1 MNRMRQV
8 LHDLDNNMKWTEAKV
23 VFDYRDKELAAD
35 LIADI
40 FNEFGL
46 QGVVIEDPDEEPVEG
61 WGNGAIEKPT
71 DNSVTGYFPSNSS
84 LPDKCL
90 LLEKKLKALENKSG
104 ISWHI
109 KYNEIDEKD
118 WAESW
123 KAFFWPV
130 KIGNN
135 LVVKPTWREYAPGK
149 KDIILE
155 IDPGMAFGTG
165 AHPTSSLCI
174 TMIEK
179 YLKPGNTFLD
189 IGTGSGI
196 LMIAA
201 AKLGATRLLGTDT
214 DEVAA
219 QIAKENLLL
228 NKIDEKRFNIKVASL
243 VEDVYE
249 RFDIVAANILTDVI
263 LNLLE
268 NVSKNISKNGI
279 LICSGITEKNRGR
292 VEEKIISKGFEIID
306 AETSDG
312 WVCIAGRLQE

>member
-1 MNRMRQV
+1 
-8 LHDLDNNMKWTEAKV
+8 MKWMEAKV
-23 VFDYRDKELAAD
+23 VFDYSDKELAAD

-61 WGNGAIEKPT
+61 WGDGAVYKPAN
-71 DNSVTGYFPSNSS
+71 NSVTGFFPSNSS
-84 LPDKCL
+84 LSDKCL
-90 LLEKKLKALENKSG
+90 ALEEKLKRLETKSG

-109 KYNEIDEKD
+109 TYSEIDEKD

-130 KIGNN
+130 KIGKN
-135 LVVKPTWREYAPGK
+135 LVVKPTWREYEPGEN
-149 KDIILE
+149 DIILE

-165 AHPTSSLCI
+165 AHPTSSLCMS
-174 TMIEK
+174 MIER
-179 YLKPGNTFLD
+179 YLKPGNSFLD

-219 QIAKENLLL
+219 EIAKENLLL
-228 NKIDEKRFNIKVASL
+228 NKVDEKSFAVKVTSL
-243 VEDVYE
+243 VEEINE
-249 RFDIVAANILTDVI
+249 RFDVVAANILTAVI

-268 NVSKNISKNGI
+268 DVQKVISKNGI
-279 LICSGITEKNRGR
+279 LICSGITEKNRD
-292 VEEKIISKGFEIID
+292 VVIEKMKLKGFEIID
-306 AETSDG
+306 TETSDG
-312 WVCIAGRLQE
+312 WVCIAGRTNIGNLLNF

>member
-1 MNRMRQV
+1 
-8 LHDLDNNMKWTEAKV
+8 MKWTEAKV
-23 VFDYRDKELAAD
+23 IFDYSDKELAAD

-61 WGNGAIEKPT
+61 WGDGAVEKPEHHA
-71 DNSVTGYFPSNSS
+71 VTGYFPSNTK
-84 LPDKCL
+84 LPDKC
-90 LLEKKLKALENKSG
+90 ASLENRLEELKDRTG
-104 ISWHI
+104 ISWII

-130 KIGNN
+130 KIGKN

-149 KDIILE
+149 NDIILE

-165 AHPTSSLCI
+165 AHPTSALCMS
-174 TMIEK
+174 MIEK
-179 YLKPGNTFLD
+179 YLKPGNSFLD

-201 AKLGATRLLGTDT
+201 AKLGAARLLGTDT

-219 QIAKENLLL
+219 EIAKENLIL
-228 NKIDEKRFNIKVASL
+228 NKIDEKRFSVKISNL
-243 VEDVYE
+243 VEEIGE
-249 RFDIVAANILTDVI
+249 RFDIVAANILTEVI

-268 NVSKNISKNGI
+268 GVKKVISKNGI
-279 LICSGITEKNRGR
+279 LICSGITEKNRSM
-292 VEEKIISKGFEIID
+292 VEEKMTRKGFYIID
-306 AETSDG
+306 AEITDG
-312 WVCIAGRLQE
+312 WVCIAGRLSA

>member
-1 MNRMRQV
+1 
-8 LHDLDNNMKWTEAKV
+8 MKWTEAKV

-40 FNEFGL
+40 FNQFGL
-46 QGVVIEDPDEEPVEG
+46 QGVVIEDLGAEPAEG
-61 WGNGAIEKPT
+61 WGDGAFEKPS
-71 DNSVTGYFPSNSS
+71 DNSVAGYFPSNLS
-84 LPDKCL
+84 LSNKCL
-90 LLEKKLKALENKSG
+90 ELEEKLKELESKSG

-109 KYNEIDEKD
+109 SYSEIDEKD

-123 KAFFWPV
+123 KAFFWPAR
-130 KIGNN
+130 IGKN
-135 LVVKPTWREYAPGK
+135 LVVKPTWREYKPEK
-149 KDIILE
+149 NDIILE

-165 AHPTSSLCI
+165 AHPTSALCMG
-174 TMIEK
+174 MIEK
-179 YLKPGNTFLD
+179 YLKPGGSFLD

-201 AKLGATRLLGTDT
+201 AKLGAVRLLGTDT

-228 NKIDEKRFNIKVASL
+228 NKIGEKRFNIKVTSL
-243 VEDVYE
+243 VENVYE
-249 RFDIVAANILTDVI
+249 RFDIVAANILTGVI

-268 NVSKNISKNGI
+268 NISKNISKNGI

-292 VEEKIISKGFEIID
+292 VEEKMISKGFEIID
-306 AETSDG
+306 AQTSDG
-312 WVCIAGRLQE
+312 WVCIAGRLQT

>member
-1 MNRMRQV
+1 
-8 LHDLDNNMKWTEAKV
+8 MKWTEAKV
-23 VFDYRDKELAAD
+23 VFDYSDKELATD

-46 QGVVIEDPDEEPVEG
+46 QGVVIEDPDEEPAEG
-61 WGNGAIEKPT
+61 WGDGAVEKPT

-84 LPDKCL
+84 LSNKCL
-90 LLEKKLKALENKSG
+90 ALEEKLKELKSKSG

-109 KYNEIDEKD
+109 TYSEIDEKD

-123 KAFFWPV
+123 KAFFWSV
-130 KIGNN
+130 KIGKN

-149 KDIILE
+149 NDIILE

-165 AHPTSSLCI
+165 AHPTSALCMS
-174 TMIEK
+174 MIEK
-179 YLKPGNTFLD
+179 YLKPGDSFLD

-201 AKLGATRLLGTDT
+201 AKLGAMHLLGTDT

-219 QIAKENLLL
+219 EIAKENLLL
-228 NKIDEKRFNIKVASL
+228 NKIDEKRFAVKVTSL
-243 VEDVYE
+243 TEE
-249 RFDIVAANILTDVI
+249 INGRFDIVAANILTEVI

-268 NVSKNISKNGI
+268 GVSEVISKNGI
-279 LICSGITEKNRGR
+279 LICSGITEKNRGM
-292 VEEKIISKGFEIID
+292 VEEKMERKGFEIID
-306 AETSDG
+306 VQITDG
-312 WVCIAGRLQE
+312 WACIAGRLQA

>member
-1 MNRMRQV
+1 
-8 LHDLDNNMKWTEAKV
+8 MKWTEAKV
-23 VFDYRDKELAAD
+23 VFDYSDKELAAD

-46 QGVVIEDPDEEPVEG
+46 QGVVVEDPDEEPAEG
-61 WGNGAIEKPT
+61 WGDGAVEKPAN
-71 DNSVTGYFPSNSS
+71 NSVAGYFPSNSS
-84 LPDKCL
+84 LSNKCL
-90 LLEKKLKALENKSG
+90 ALEKKLKELENKSG

-109 KYNEIDEKD
+109 TYSEIDEKD

-130 KIGNN
+130 KIGKN

-149 KDIILE
+149 NDIILE

-165 AHPTSSLCI
+165 AHPTSALCMS
-174 TMIEK
+174 MIEK
-179 YLKPGNTFLD
+179 YLKPGNSFLD

-201 AKLGATRLLGTDT
+201 AKLGAARLLGTDT

-219 QIAKENLLL
+219 EIAKENLLL
-228 NKIDEKRFNIKVASL
+228 NKIDEKRFAVKVTSL
-243 VEDVYE
+243 AEE
-249 RFDIVAANILTDVI
+249 INGRFNIVAANILTEVI

-268 NVSKNISKNGI
+268 GVKKVISKNGI
-279 LICSGITEKNRGR
+279 LICSGITEKNRGI
-292 VEEKIISKGFEIID
+292 VEQKMISKGFEIID
-306 AETSDG
+306 VQESDG
-312 WVCIAGRLQE
+312 WICIAGMLQA

>member
-1 MNRMRQV
+1 
-8 LHDLDNNMKWTEAKV
+8 MKWTEAKV
-23 VFDYRDKELAAD
+23 IFDYRDKEVAAD
-35 LIADI
+35 LISDI
-40 FNEFGL
+40 FNQFGL
-46 QGVVIEDPDEEPVEG
+46 QGVVIEDPDEEPSEG
-61 WGNGAIEKPT
+61 WGDDAVHKPA
-71 DNSVTGYFPSNSS
+71 NNAVTGYFPSNSS

-90 LLEKKLKALENKSG
+90 LLEEKLKRLEIKSG

-109 KYNEIDEKD
+109 NYCEIDEKD

-130 KIGNN
+130 KIGKNM
-135 LVVKPTWREYAPGK
+135 VIKPTWREYAPGEN
-149 KDIILE
+149 DIILE

-165 AHPTSSLCI
+165 AHPTSALCI

-179 YLKPGNTFLD
+179 YLKPGNSFLD

-201 AKLGATRLLGTDT
+201 AKLGAARLQGTDT
-214 DEVAA
+214 DDVAA
-219 QIAKENLLL
+219 GIAKENLTL
-228 NKIDEKRFNIKVASL
+228 NKIDEKRFIITVTSL

-249 RFDIVAANILTDVI
+249 RFDIVAANILTEVI

-268 NVSKNISKNGI
+268 NISKNISKNGI

>member
-1 MNRMRQV
+1 MKSLPKAGEMERLKNRQTIQ
-8 LHDLDNNMKWTEAKV
+8 LQAIFHQIQASQINAWLLEEKL
-23 VFDYRDKELAAD
+23 KEL
-35 LIADI
+35 
-40 FNEFGL
+40 E
-46 QGVVIEDPDEEPVEG
+46 
-61 WGNGAIEKPT
+61 
-71 DNSVTGYFPSNSS
+71 S
-84 LPDKCL
+84 
-90 LLEKKLKALENKSG
+90 KSG

-109 KYNEIDEKD
+109 TYSEIDEKD

-130 KIGNN
+130 KIGKN

-149 KDIILE
+149 NDIILE

-165 AHPTSSLCI
+165 AHPTSALCMS
-174 TMIEK
+174 MIEK
-179 YLKPGNTFLD
+179 YLKPGNSFLD

-201 AKLGATRLLGTDT
+201 AKLGAARLLGTDT

-219 QIAKENLLL
+219 EIAKENLLL
-228 NKIDEKRFNIKVASL
+228 NKIDEKRFNIKVTSL

-268 NVSKNISKNGI
+268 NISKNISKNGI
-279 LICSGITEKNRGR
+279 LICSGITEKNRSM
-292 VEEKIISKGFEIID
+292 VEEKMISKGFEIID
-306 AETSDG
+306 AQTSDG
-312 WVCIAGRLQE
+312 WVCIAGRLQA

>member
-1 MNRMRQV
+1 
-8 LHDLDNNMKWTEAKV
+8 MKWTEAKV
-23 VFDYRDKELAAD
+23 IFDYIDKELAAD

-46 QGVVIEDPDEEPVEG
+46 QGVVIEDPDEEPAEG
-61 WGNGAIEKPT
+61 WGDGAVEKPAN
-71 DNSVTGYFPSNSS
+71 NSVAGFFLSNSS
-84 LPDKCL
+84 LSNKCL
-90 LLEKKLKALENKSG
+90 ALEEKLKRLESKSG
-104 ISWHI
+104 ISWQI
-109 KYNEIDEKD
+109 TYSEIDEKD

-130 KIGNN
+130 KIGKN

-149 KDIILE
+149 NDIILE

-165 AHPTSSLCI
+165 AHPTSALCMS
-174 TMIEK
+174 MIEK
-179 YLKPGNTFLD
+179 YLEPGNSFLD

-228 NKIDEKRFNIKVASL
+228 NKIGENRFDIKITSL
-243 VEDVYE
+243 VEDIYE

-292 VEEKIISKGFEIID
+292 VEEKMILKGFEIID
-306 AETSDG
+306 TEINDG
-312 WVCIAGRLQE
+312 WVCIAGRLQA